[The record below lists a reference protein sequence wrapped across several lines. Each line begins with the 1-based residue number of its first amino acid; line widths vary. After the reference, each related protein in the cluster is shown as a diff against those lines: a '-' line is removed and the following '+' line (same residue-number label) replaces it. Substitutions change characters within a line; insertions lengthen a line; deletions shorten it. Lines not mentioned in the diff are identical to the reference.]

1 MTRLTSLFS
10 LQRRLP
16 WESTTQASLTLALV
30 NPVLW
35 YLIDRTTTGFV
46 LSTTVGLAGMGVVLG
61 LKPELVP
68 ASTGP
73 FRTSILNGTGLE
85 HVLGPD
91 FGCTQESFAVGTWIA
106 SVIFCACVCFGNVG
120 RQLAIG
126 ARVKNVMKS

>member
-1 MTRLTSLFS
+1 M
-10 LQRRLP
+10 
-16 WESTTQASLTLALV
+16 TLALA

-68 ASTGP
+68 ISTGP
-73 FRTSILNGTGLE
+73 SFGTTLLNGTGLE
-85 HVLGPD
+85 NVLGA
-91 FGCTQESFAVGTWIA
+91 GITQESIAVGTWIA

-126 ARVKNVMKS
+126 AGVRDVMKP